1 MQQATRRR
9 YLGGAGAVL
18 GGVLAAACGEPEVRY
33 VERVVEK
40 PVIQEKV
47 VTVEVPVIQEKVV
60 TVEVPV
66 IQEKV
71 VTVEVPVIVEKVI
84 TVEKPV
90 IVEKIVEVEKPVIV
104 EKIVEKR
111 VEVPAKITGPVTI
124 DYWNPW
130 PASISVGK
138 AVVDLVNQFNQEQAS
153 VQVNTLIG
161 KEANMRSLLPAFLA
175 GSAPH
180 AGLLGST
187 GSGDFMGTE
196 VYVPL
201 TRWLKTDKDMAK
213 AVRDDFWP
221 GLNEGLMWKGELYFF
236 MWDALPVVTYF
247 NQRYFR
253 EARAEIPKAGWT
265 WDDLEELLVKLRPFI
280 KHENSAPMF
289 MDIRDTGSALPA
301 LVGQA
306 GSEYLVSKDY
316 RRITIADPPVIEAVE
331 WARDLGRR
339 KLTVKPGPRGSE
351 NRNWSHGK
359 VAIEIE
365 GIGRLP
371 GYRDSI
377 AKGDSSIADE
387 DMAWGPSLTHK
398 RRATL
403 VTGIA
408 NGVVRNQ
415 DEAKMGAAYQFLA
428 WLMKP
433 ENLVAH
439 NQINR
444 WMPARRSAA
453 DLGRERKVFTDP
465 VQLGSFD
472 DMQHGIVTMPMTPM
486 SSAIRRRLG
495 AALKEIDEGKPAQ
508 DTLQA
513 AASELQLDYERK
525 VLLQLQ
531 S

>member
-1 MQQATRRR
+1 MTQATRRR

-47 VTVEVPVIQEKVV
+47 VTVEVPVIQERLQTV
-60 TVEVPV
+60 TVE
-66 IQEKV
+66 K
-71 VTVEVPVIVEKVI
+71 PVIVEKVI

-90 IVEKIVEVEKPVIV
+90 IVEKIVEVEKQVIVEKIVEKPVIV

-111 VEVPAKITGPVTI
+111 VEVPAKITDPVTI
-124 DYWNPW
+124 EYWTPW
-130 PASISVGK
+130 PAEISVGK
-138 AVVDLVNQFNQEQAS
+138 AVIDLVDQFNQAQER
-153 VQVNTLIG
+153 VQVNTLVG
-161 KEANMRSLLPAFLA
+161 KEGNSRTLLPDYLA

-180 AGLLGST
+180 AALLGST
-187 GSGDFMGTE
+187 GGASFMGTE
-196 VYVPL
+196 VYMPL

-221 GLNEGLMWKGELYFF
+221 GLNEGFMWKGELYYFL
-236 MWDALPVVTYF
+236 WDALPVVTF
-247 NQRYFR
+247 LNQSYFR
-253 EARAEIPKAGWT
+253 AAGAAAPQAGWT
-265 WDDLEELLVKLRPFI
+265 WQDMEELLVALKPHI
-280 KHENSAPMF
+280 TDENSAPMF
-289 MDIRDTGSALPA
+289 LDIRDTGSALPA

-306 GSEYLVSKDY
+306 GGEYLVSKDY
-316 RRITIADPPVIEAVE
+316 RRITIGDPPVVEAAE
-331 WARDLGRR
+331 WGRDLEKRG
-339 KLTVKPGPRGSE
+339 LSMKPGPRGSD
-351 NRNWSHGK
+351 NRNWSAGK

-371 GYRDSI
+371 GYRDAI
-377 AKGDSSIADE
+377 TKGDSPIKDE
-387 DMAWGPSLTHK
+387 DMGWGPSLTHK

-403 VTGIA
+403 VTGIV
-408 NGVVRNQ
+408 NGIVRNR
-415 DEAKMGAAYQFLA
+415 DEAKMDGAYELLS

-444 WMPARRSAA
+444 WMPSRKSAA
-453 DLGRERKVFTDP
+453 NLGREQNVFTDP

-472 DMQHGIVTMPMTPM
+472 DMEHGIVTMPMTPM
-486 SSAIRRRLG
+486 TEAIRKRLA
-495 AALKEIDEGKPAQ
+495 AALVAIDAGEPAQ
-508 DTLQA
+508 ETLQA
-513 AASELQLDYERK
+513 AAAELQLDFERK

-531 S
+531 R